1 MSLTYNKYSLK
12 EFKVKI
18 RMTQTLC
25 GLGKLAEQ
33 APRQLAIFRGKFYEP
48 SLLHL
53 PLSRKALKP
62 LTKIYVS

>member
-25 GLGKLAEQ
+25 ALGKLAEQ
-33 APRQLAIFRGKFYEP
+33 ALQTVSYFQGKI
-48 SLLHL
+48 L
-53 PLSRKALKP
+53 PAQFIASSPSRKALKP
-62 LTKIYVS
+62 LTKIYV